1 MYRIP
6 KTHRCNFK
14 SCIYNSKPLHDYHV
28 IIILLMGGCIM
39 NDINKKGLSTTLL
52 CCLIWGLLPLY
63 WALLNQV
70 SSFSVLSHRIIW
82 SGFWMFFLVIATGRQ
97 QLRMD
102 IQLLRTHLT
111 QLGLLLLAAILI
123 SINWFTYIWAV
134 TNQHVLDT
142 SLGYYINPLLN
153 VLLGILIYKER
164 LLWPQKLSIAIAI
177 LGVAIMTVQMGT
189 LPIVSIILA
198 VSFSLYGAVK
208 KRLTIHPFSSI
219 AFEAWLVTPVALW
232 YLAAMDTTSWAFIEN
247 LTPTGLLLIGAGLTT
262 SIPLILFS
270 YGARL
275 LPLNILGFL
284 QYLSPTMGFFLAIF
298 YFGESFGTAQLI
310 AFGCI
315 WVALVLFTLS
325 NQITTRSK
333 LK

>member
-1 MYRIP
+1 
-6 KTHRCNFK
+6 
-14 SCIYNSKPLHDYHV
+14 
-28 IIILLMGGCIM
+28 M
-39 NDINKKGLSTTLL
+39 NDINKKGLSATLL

-82 SGFWMFFLVIATGRQ
+82 SGVWMFFLVIITGRQ
-97 QLRMD
+97 QLRID
-102 IQLLRTHLT
+102 IHYLRTNLT
-111 QLGLLLLAAILI
+111 QLGLLLLAAMLI

-153 VLLGILIYKER
+153 VLLGIVIYKET
-164 LLWPQKLSIAIAI
+164 LLWSQKLSIAIAV
-177 LGVAIMTVQMGT
+177 LGVSIMTYELGS
-189 LPIVSIILA
+189 LPIISIVLA
-198 VSFSLYGAVK
+198 VTFSLYGAIK

-219 AFEAWLVTPVALW
+219 AMEAWLITPIALW
-232 YLAAMDTTSWAFIEN
+232 YVLTVDTTSWSFIESM
-247 LTPTGLLLIGAGLTT
+247 TPTGLLLVCSGLTT
-262 SIPLILFS
+262 SVPLILFS

-275 LPLNILGFL
+275 LPLNVLGFL

-298 YFGESFGTAQLI
+298 YFGESFGTAQMI

-315 WVALVLFTLS
+315 WIALVLFSLS
-325 NQITTRSK
+325 NQITTRIS
-333 LK
+333 LKK

>member
-1 MYRIP
+1 MEH
-6 KTHRCNFK
+6 T
-14 SCIYNSKPLHDYHV
+14 S
-28 IIILLMGGCIM
+28 
-39 NDINKKGLSTTLL
+39 KKGLITALS
-52 CCLIWGLLPLY
+52 CYIIWGLLPLY
-63 WALLNQV
+63 WALLNHV
-70 SSFSVLSHRIIW
+70 SPYNILAQRIIW
-82 SGFWMFFLVIATGRQ
+82 SGVCMAIVVFGLHFKQFKK
-97 QLRMD
+97 D
-102 IQLLRTHLT
+102 FQLLKEQRS
-111 QLGLLLLAAILI
+111 QLFLLLIAAVII

-153 VLLGILIYKER
+153 VLLGILIYKES

-177 LGVAIMTVQMGT
+177 LGVAIMTVQLGT
-189 LPIVSIILA
+189 LPIVSIVLA

-232 YLAAMDTTSWAFIEN
+232 YLTAIDTTSWTFIEN

-325 NQITTRSK
+325 NQMTTRIK
-333 LK
+333 IKK

>member
-1 MYRIP
+1 
-6 KTHRCNFK
+6 
-14 SCIYNSKPLHDYHV
+14 
-28 IIILLMGGCIM
+28 M
-39 NDINKKGLSTTLL
+39 NDINKKGLSATLL

-82 SGFWMFFLVIATGRQ
+82 SGVWMFFLVIITGRQ
-97 QLRMD
+97 QLRID
-102 IQLLRTHLT
+102 IHYLRTNLT
-111 QLGLLLLAAILI
+111 QLGLLLLAAMLI

-153 VLLGILIYKER
+153 VLLGIVIYKET
-164 LLWPQKLSIAIAI
+164 LLWSQKLSIAIAV
-177 LGVAIMTVQMGT
+177 LGVSIMTYELGS
-189 LPIVSIILA
+189 LPIISIVLA
-198 VSFSLYGAVK
+198 VTFSLYGAIK

-219 AFEAWLVTPVALW
+219 AMEAWLITPIALW
-232 YLAAMDTTSWAFIEN
+232 YVLTVDTTSWSFIESM
-247 LTPTGLLLIGAGLTT
+247 TPTGLLLVCSGLTT
-262 SIPLILFS
+262 SVPLILFS

-275 LPLNILGFL
+275 LPLNVLGFL

-315 WVALVLFTLS
+315 WVALVLFSLS
-325 NQITTRSK
+325 NRITTIRK
-333 LK
+333 I